1 MKTEVSLQP
10 LLEVVTT
17 LMAPDGCPWDS
28 VQTHQSMRRHMLE
41 EAYEVCDAIDQKD
54 AVNLREELGDVLFQ
68 VAFHASLAEKEGLFD
83 LQAVIDEVT
92 EKMKRRHPKIYAIGD
107 AVMEKMDWEDIK
119 RIEKEKHPPKTVVP
133 MCLPATMK
141 LEKLVGKLQKQ
152 GVEKAE
158 IEGLCT
164 NQQQRDLLALVFQS
178 RQGEESLENSAEQL
192 AQRLLNELEKGI

>member
-28 VQTHQSMRRHMLE
+28 VQTHESMRRHMLE

-54 AVNLREELGDVLFQ
+54 AENLREELGDVLFQ
-68 VAFHASLAEKEGLFD
+68 VAFHASLAEKEDLFD

-92 EKMKRRHPKIYAIGD
+92 EKMKRRHPKIYAIGNNLT
-107 AVMEKMDWEDIK
+107 EEMDWEEIK
-119 RIEKEKHPPKTVVP
+119 RIEKQKHPPKTVVP
-133 MCLPATMK
+133 TCLPATMK

-152 GVEKAE
+152 GVKNDE
-158 IEGLCT
+158 IEALCKS
-164 NQQQRDLLALVFQS
+164 QQQRDLLALVFQS

-192 AQRLLNELEKGI
+192 AQSLLNYLKREK